1 MPHLR
6 LAAAQLNTVV
16 GDLSGNVERILAALA
31 ASEAAGADICVVP
44 ELAIPGYPPE
54 DLLLKPGF
62 VADNL
67 TALEKVAAATRRCAV
82 VVGFVGAAPGGV
94 GLANAAAV
102 CAGGRVVGVYRKR
115 FLPNYGVFDEQ
126 RWFVP
131 SDEPPPLF
139 GVAGALV
146 GVSICEDVWFD
157 DGPVAQAGRAGAD
170 VVVNLNASP
179 YNRGRRGERL
189 AMLSGRVAEAGCAIA
204 YVNQVGGQDELVFDG
219 DSLIVAADGS
229 LIGSGLQFAEDLV
242 VVDLPIGAQPPRA
255 VTELLPRIAVTE
267 PGRTDHLPLA
277 AVAPRPALS
286 DHAEVYAALVLGT
299 RDYLRKNGFTEAV
312 IGLSGG
318 IDSSLVATVAVDA
331 LGASRVH
338 GISMPSRYSSEGS
351 RDDAS
356 ALAERLGIDLK
367 TVSIEEAHVAFSS
380 MLAPLLGREPFGL
393 TDENL
398 QSRLR
403 GVLLMAV
410 SNAKGWI
417 VLTTGNKSEM
427 ATGYSTLYG
436 DSAGGFAVI
445 KDVPKTL
452 VYELCRYRNTQAV
465 LEGLPGPIP
474 DSVLDKPPSAEL
486 RPDQRDDQSLPPYE
500 ELDPV
505 LQGYV
510 EGDRTAADLV
520 AGGFRPV
527 RRGPGGAPGRRRGV
541 QATPD
546 ASRRPH
552 HDQGLRQGP
561 AHAHHEPLPVLGR
574 RGVGGF
580 GRWLRRRSA
589 AKAWRGIDELAEL
602 VGVYCWVENRIFEIC
617 GAWASA
623 PDNDRRSR
631 SDDPDPA
638 LRVWCA
644 AVSRRHGLLAARWA
658 ERLPVRAGVD
668 AAALVAA
675 PPGPLPDALD
685 ALGTG
690 ADLSAGV
697 AALVQTVLPRLQAVY
712 AAHGHTATPVS
723 EAPVLEVLAAAQ
735 RVVGGEVVVGR
746 ALVEGTAEGL
756 TRDAVLGEALERAF
770 AATSVFPAVPTS

>member
-16 GDLSGNVERILAALA
+16 GDLPGNVDRVLTALA
-31 ASEAAGADICVVP
+31 AAEAAGADICVMP

-62 VADNL
+62 VADNV
-67 TALEKVAAATRRCAV
+67 TALEKVAAATGDCAV

-102 CAGGRVVGVYRKR
+102 CAGGRVAGVYRKR

-131 SDEPPPLF
+131 SNEPPPLF
-139 GVAGALV
+139 GVAGAWV

-157 DGPVAQAGRAGAD
+157 EGPVAQAGHGGAD

-179 YNRGRRGERL
+179 YNRGRRAERL

-219 DSLIVAADGS
+219 DSLVMAADGT
-229 LIGSGLQFAEDLV
+229 LIGSGVQFAEDLV
-242 VVDLPIGAQPPRA
+242 VVDLPVRTHPPRA

-267 PGRTDHLPLA
+267 ARRADRQPLRP
-277 AVAPRPALS
+277 APPRAALS

-299 RDYLRKNGFTEAV
+299 RDYLGKNGFSEAV

-318 IDSSLVATVAVDA
+318 IDSSLVAAIAVDA

-338 GISMPSRYSSEGS
+338 GISMPSRYSSAGS
-351 RDDAS
+351 RDDAG

-367 TVSIEEAHVAFSS
+367 TVAIEEAHVAFAS
-380 MLAPLLGREPFGL
+380 MLAPLLGREPYGL

-403 GVLLMAV
+403 GVLLMAM
-410 SNAKGWI
+410 SNSKGWI

-474 DSVLDKPPSAEL
+474 DSVLDKAPSAEL

-510 EGDRTAADLV
+510 EGDRTAAELV
-520 AGGFRPV
+520 AEGFDPAVVDQVV
-527 RRGPGGAPGRRRGV
+527 RLVDGAEYKRRQMPPGVRITTKA
-541 QATPD
+541 
-546 ASRRPH
+546 
-552 HDQGLRQGP
+552 
-561 AHAHHEPLPVLGR
+561 
-574 RGVGGF
+574 F
-580 GRWLRRRSA
+580 G
-589 AKAWRGIDELAEL
+589 K
-602 VGVYCWVENRIFEIC
+602 
-617 GAWASA
+617 
-623 PDNDRRSR
+623 DRRMPITNRYR
-631 SDDPDPA
+631 S
-638 LRVWCA
+638 
-644 AVSRRHGLLAARWA
+644 S
-658 ERLPVRAGVD
+658 
-668 AAALVAA
+668 
-675 PPGPLPDALD
+675 
-685 ALGTG
+685 ALGEFEE
-690 ADLSAGV
+690 AG
-697 AALVQTVLPRLQAVY
+697 
-712 AAHGHTATPVS
+712 
-723 EAPVLEVLAAAQ
+723 
-735 RVVGGEVVVGR
+735 GG
-746 ALVEGTAEGL
+746 
-756 TRDAVLGEALERAF
+756 
-770 AATSVFPAVPTS
+770 

>member
-1 MPHLR
+1 MPYLR
-6 LAAAQLNTVV
+6 LASAQLNTVV
-16 GDLSGNVERILAALA
+16 GDLAGNAERILAALA
-31 ASEAAGADICVVP
+31 AAEAAGADICVVP

-62 VADNL
+62 VADNV
-67 TALEKVAAATRRCAV
+67 TALEKVAAATRHCAV

-131 SDEPPPLF
+131 SDEPPALF
-139 GVAGALV
+139 GVAGAWV
-146 GVSICEDVWFD
+146 GVSICEDIWFD

-179 YNRGRRGERL
+179 YNRGRRAERL

-219 DSLIVAADGS
+219 DSLIVSADGT
-229 LIGSGLQFAEDLV
+229 LVGSGVQFSEDLV
-242 VVDLPIGAQPPRA
+242 VVDLPIGSHSPRA
-255 VTELLPRIAVTE
+255 VTELLPRITVTE
-267 PGRTDHLPLA
+267 PRRVDHPPLA
-277 AVAPRPALS
+277 PATIRAALS

-299 RDYLRKNGFTEAV
+299 RDYLAKNGFSEAV

-331 LGASRVH
+331 LGPSRVH
-338 GISMPSRYSSEGS
+338 GISMPSRYSSDGS
-351 RDDAS
+351 REDAER
-356 ALAERLGIDLK
+356 LAERLGIDLK
-367 TVSIEEAHVAFSS
+367 TVAIEEAHVAFAS
-380 MLAPLLGREPFGL
+380 MLAPVLGREPSGL

-520 AGGFRPV
+520 ADGFDPAVVDQVV
-527 RRGPGGAPGRRRGV
+527 RLVDGAEYKRRQMPPGVRITTKA
-541 QATPD
+541 
-546 ASRRPH
+546 
-552 HDQGLRQGP
+552 
-561 AHAHHEPLPVLGR
+561 
-574 RGVGGF
+574 F
-580 GRWLRRRSA
+580 G
-589 AKAWRGIDELAEL
+589 K
-602 VGVYCWVENRIFEIC
+602 
-617 GAWASA
+617 
-623 PDNDRRSR
+623 DRRMPITNRYR
-631 SDDPDPA
+631 S
-638 LRVWCA
+638 
-644 AVSRRHGLLAARWA
+644 SAR
-658 ERLPVRAGVD
+658 EESGD
-668 AAALVAA
+668 
-675 PPGPLPDALD
+675 G
-685 ALGTG
+685 
-690 ADLSAGV
+690 
-697 AALVQTVLPRLQAVY
+697 
-712 AAHGHTATPVS
+712 
-723 EAPVLEVLAAAQ
+723 
-735 RVVGGEVVVGR
+735 
-746 ALVEGTAEGL
+746 
-756 TRDAVLGEALERAF
+756 
-770 AATSVFPAVPTS
+770 

>member
-1 MPHLR
+1 MQHLR

-16 GDLSGNVERILAALA
+16 GDLSGNVEKILDALNAAE
-31 ASEAAGADICVVP
+31 SAGADLCIVP

-67 TALEKVAAATRRCAV
+67 TALEKVAAATGQCAV
-82 VVGFVGAAPGGV
+82 VVGFVGAAPGGF

-102 CAGGRVVGVYRKR
+102 CAGGRVAGVYRKR

-131 SDEPPPLF
+131 STETPSLY
-139 GVAGALV
+139 GIAGAWV

-157 DGPVAQAGRAGAD
+157 EGPVAQEGRAGAD
-170 VVVNLNASP
+170 LVVNVNSSP
-179 YNRGRRGERL
+179 YNRGRRTERL
-189 AMLSGRVAEAGCAIA
+189 EVLRRRVAEARCPIA

-219 DSLIVAADGS
+219 DSLMVAANGT
-229 LIGSGLQFAEDLV
+229 LVATGEQFAPDLV
-242 VVDLPIGAQPPRA
+242 VVDVPIGSHQPHA
-255 VTELLPRIAVTE
+255 VTELVPRIVVTDPRRGE
-267 PGRTDHLPLA
+267 RPPLRAPA
-277 AVAPRPALS
+277 ALQPLG

-299 RDYLRKNGFTEAV
+299 RDYLAKNGFSEAV

-331 LGASRVH
+331 LGAARVH

-351 RDDAS
+351 RRDAEE
-356 ALAERLGIDLK
+356 LADRLGIDLK
-367 TVSIEEAHVAFSS
+367 VVPIEEAHVAFAS
-380 MLAPLLGREPFGL
+380 MLAPVLGREPSGL

-410 SNAKGWI
+410 SNARGWI
-417 VLTTGNKSEM
+417 VLTTGNKSEL

-510 EGDRTAADLV
+510 ERDLTAADLV
-520 AGGFRPV
+520 AEGFDPAVVDQVV
-527 RRGPGGAPGRRRGV
+527 RLVDGAEYKRRQMPPGVRITTKA
-541 QATPD
+541 
-546 ASRRPH
+546 
-552 HDQGLRQGP
+552 
-561 AHAHHEPLPVLGR
+561 
-574 RGVGGF
+574 F
-580 GRWLRRRSA
+580 G
-589 AKAWRGIDELAEL
+589 K
-602 VGVYCWVENRIFEIC
+602 
-617 GAWASA
+617 
-623 PDNDRRSR
+623 DRRMPITNHYR
-631 SDDPDPA
+631 S
-638 LRVWCA
+638 
-644 AVSRRHGLLAARWA
+644 S
-658 ERLPVRAGVD
+658 
-668 AAALVAA
+668 
-675 PPGPLPDALD
+675 
-685 ALGTG
+685 
-690 ADLSAGV
+690 
-697 AALVQTVLPRLQAVY
+697 
-712 AAHGHTATPVS
+712 
-723 EAPVLEVLAAAQ
+723 
-735 RVVGGEVVVGR
+735 
-746 ALVEGTAEGL
+746 
-756 TRDAVLGEALERAF
+756 ALEE
-770 AATSVFPAVPTS
+770 SGSG

>member
-1 MPHLR
+1 MPLLR

-16 GDLSGNVERILAALA
+16 GDLSGNVERILRALA
-31 ASEAAGADICVVP
+31 AAEAAGADICVVP

-62 VADNL
+62 VADNVA
-67 TALEKVAAATRRCAV
+67 ALEKVAAATGHCAI
-82 VVGFVGAAPGGV
+82 VVGFVGAAPGSV

-102 CAGGRVVGVYRKR
+102 CAGGRIAGVYRKR

-131 SDEPPPLF
+131 SEEPPPLF
-139 GVAGALV
+139 AVAGALV

-157 DGPVAQAGRAGAD
+157 DGPVAQAGRGGAD

-179 YNRGRRGERL
+179 YNRGRRHERL
-189 AMLSGRVAEAGCAIA
+189 TMLSGRVAEAGCAIA

-219 DSLIVAADGS
+219 DSLIVGADGS
-229 LIGSGLQFAEDLV
+229 LVGSGAQFAEDLV
-242 VVDLPIGAQPPRA
+242 VVDVPIGEHSART
-255 VTELLPRIAVTE
+255 VTELLPRVAVTE

-277 AVAPRPALS
+277 PAAPRPALG

-299 RDYLRKNGFTEAV
+299 RDYLGKNGFSEAV

-318 IDSSLVATVAVDA
+318 IDSSLVAAIAVDA
-331 LGASRVH
+331 LGPSRVH

-351 RDDAS
+351 RHDAD
-356 ALAERLGIDLK
+356 ALARRLGIDLK
-367 TVSIEEAHVAFSS
+367 TVAIEEAHVAFSS

-520 AGGFRPV
+520 AEGFEPSLVDQVV
-527 RRGPGGAPGRRRGV
+527 RLVDGAEYKRRQMPPGVRITTKA
-541 QATPD
+541 
-546 ASRRPH
+546 
-552 HDQGLRQGP
+552 
-561 AHAHHEPLPVLGR
+561 
-574 RGVGGF
+574 F
-580 GRWLRRRSA
+580 G
-589 AKAWRGIDELAEL
+589 K
-602 VGVYCWVENRIFEIC
+602 
-617 GAWASA
+617 
-623 PDNDRRSR
+623 DRRMPITNRYR
-631 SDDPDPA
+631 SS
-638 LRVWCA
+638 
-644 AVSRRHGLLAARWA
+644 AVEEL
-658 ERLPVRAGVD
+658 EE
-668 AAALVAA
+668 
-675 PPGPLPDALD
+675 
-685 ALGTG
+685 
-690 ADLSAGV
+690 SAG
-697 AALVQTVLPRLQAVY
+697 
-712 AAHGHTATPVS
+712 G
-723 EAPVLEVLAAAQ
+723 
-735 RVVGGEVVVGR
+735 
-746 ALVEGTAEGL
+746 
-756 TRDAVLGEALERAF
+756 
-770 AATSVFPAVPTS
+770 

>member
-1 MPHLR
+1 MPYLR

-16 GDLSGNVERILAALA
+16 GDLSGNVDRVLAALA
-31 ASEAAGADICVVP
+31 AAEAAGADICVVP

-62 VADNL
+62 VADNV
-67 TALEKVAAATRRCAV
+67 TALEKVAAATGHCAV
-82 VVGFVGAAPGGV
+82 VVGFVGEAPGGY
-94 GLANAAAV
+94 GLSNAAAV
-102 CAGGRVVGVYRKR
+102 CAAGRVVGVYRKR

-131 SDEPPPLF
+131 RKEPPSLF
-139 GVAGALV
+139 GVAGAWV
-146 GVSICEDVWFD
+146 GVSICEDIWFD

-179 YNRGRRGERL
+179 YNRGRRAERL
-189 AMLSGRVAEAGCAIA
+189 EMLSRRVAEAGCAIA

-219 DSLIVAADGS
+219 DSLVVGPDGTLVA
-229 LIGSGLQFAEDLV
+229 SGAQFAEDLV
-242 VVDLPIGAQPPRA
+242 VVDLPIGRHQAHA

-267 PGRTDHLPLA
+267 THRAERPVQEP
-277 AVAPRPALS
+277 VPPRPPLS

-299 RDYLRKNGFTEAV
+299 RDYLRKNGFSEAV

-331 LGASRVH
+331 LGAQRVH
-338 GISMPSRYSSEGS
+338 GLAMPSRYSSDGS
-351 RDDAS
+351 RHDAGVV
-356 ALAERLGIDLK
+356 AERLGIDLK
-367 TVSIEEAHVAFSS
+367 VVPIEEAHVAFAS
-380 MLAPLLGREPFGL
+380 MLAPVLGREPFGL

-427 ATGYSTLYG
+427 ARGYSTLYG

-452 VYELCRYRNTQAV
+452 VYELCRHRNTQAV

-520 AGGFRPV
+520 AAGFDPAVVDQVV
-527 RRGPGGAPGRRRGV
+527 RLVDGAEYKRRQMPPGVRITTKAFDKDRRMPITNRYRSSALGEFEEAGGA
-541 QATPD
+541 
-546 ASRRPH
+546 
-552 HDQGLRQGP
+552 
-561 AHAHHEPLPVLGR
+561 
-574 RGVGGF
+574 
-580 GRWLRRRSA
+580 
-589 AKAWRGIDELAEL
+589 
-602 VGVYCWVENRIFEIC
+602 
-617 GAWASA
+617 
-623 PDNDRRSR
+623 
-631 SDDPDPA
+631 
-638 LRVWCA
+638 
-644 AVSRRHGLLAARWA
+644 
-658 ERLPVRAGVD
+658 
-668 AAALVAA
+668 
-675 PPGPLPDALD
+675 
-685 ALGTG
+685 
-690 ADLSAGV
+690 
-697 AALVQTVLPRLQAVY
+697 
-712 AAHGHTATPVS
+712 
-723 EAPVLEVLAAAQ
+723 
-735 RVVGGEVVVGR
+735 
-746 ALVEGTAEGL
+746 
-756 TRDAVLGEALERAF
+756 
-770 AATSVFPAVPTS
+770 